1 LSRIV
6 GLLFALLVLVS
17 SALAA
22 AAPRGA
28 LVLRPRDGAAPL
40 ALSRSPNG
48 FEGVM
53 VVHNAGDGPL
63 VVSRVTLR
71 SDDDD
76 PRTPPGLSITHDDLL
91 PITLPPGA
99 SRPVKVEWRPGGRA
113 KQLFGH
119 VVVTSSDEERGEVA
133 LGVVAEPRRGLTAH
147 VLALLVGLPLLGAL
161 LALAARRLRP
171 DDARAA
177 GKVGA
182 GFAVAHAVLCGVVF
196 VTFDP
201 DLTRA
206 DGNDGL
212 QLVERAAFVRSLG
225 SEWFLGL
232 DGSAAAML
240 PAIAAIAIAVVFG
253 LLREDEVA
261 AGSVASVLAAVA
273 GLTGAILARDLLLLT
288 ALLALAFGG
297 LVGAIACS
305 RRDASAAATRAGV
318 VVGVGLALFAA
329 AAAVLHATSAPAFL
343 LDGARATHHFAIA
356 EMERTALVGK
366 TVGPLPAGKT
376 AFVLA
381 TGGVFALGAFF
392 PLHTWLRRASSE
404 ADTPVVALVNAL
416 GPKIALVVL
425 LRVSYSILPE
435 AARWAE
441 GPLVALGAVTVAY
454 AGLLA
459 VAERDWMRMSAH
471 VTLAQSGLALASLA
485 VATPQGV
492 AGLVALLPAQAI
504 AVSAAV
510 AAVAAVEARTGTRD
524 LAALGGLAGANR
536 GLAAAVVASHAALAG
551 LPGLSLFWGGMLA
564 ATALAPAHFTQLVI
578 AGVGAVVL
586 GGALAHALRRAVLG
600 ELPRATAL
608 LAARDGRLAP
618 LEAAEIAIL
627 APLLA
632 LLVAGCFYPHP
643 LLACAASA
651 ARHAAAW

>member
-1 LSRIV
+1 MRRFV
-6 GLLFALLVLVS
+6 GLLVALLVFVS
-17 SALAA
+17 SAIAA

-28 LVLRPRDGAAPL
+28 LVVRPQGGAAPL
-40 ALSRSPNG
+40 ALSRTPNG

-76 PRTPPGLSITHDDLL
+76 PRTPAGLSITHEELL
-91 PITLPPGA
+91 PVTLPPGA
-99 SRPVKVEWRPGGRA
+99 SRSVKVGWRPGGRA

-161 LALAARRLRP
+161 LALVSRRLRP
-171 DDARAA
+171 DDPRAA

-182 GFAVAHAVLCGVVF
+182 GFAVAHAALCGVVF
-196 VTFDP
+196 VSFDP
-201 DLTRA
+201 DLARA

-212 QLVERAAFVRSLG
+212 QLVERAALVRSLG
-225 SEWFLGL
+225 AEWFLGL
-232 DGSAAAML
+232 DGGAAAML
-240 PAIAAIAIAVVFG
+240 PAIAAITVAIVLA
-253 LLREDEVA
+253 LLRGRDVG
-261 AGSVASVLAAVA
+261 AGAVASVLAAVA
-273 GLTGAILARDLLLLT
+273 GLTGAVLARDLLLLT
-288 ALLALAFGG
+288 VLLALAFGG
-297 LVGAIACS
+297 VVGAIACS
-305 RRDASAAATRAGV
+305 RRDASAAAVRAGV
-318 VVGVGLALFAA
+318 VAGLGLALFAA

-366 TVGPLPAGKT
+366 SVGPLPAAKT

-381 TGGVFALGAFF
+381 TSGIFALGALF
-392 PLHTWLRRASSE
+392 PLHTWLRRSSAE
-404 ADTPVVALVNAL
+404 ADPPVVMLASAL
-416 GPKIALVVL
+416 GPKVALVAL

-454 AGLLA
+454 AALLA
-459 VAERDWMRMSAH
+459 VAERDWMRLTAH

-504 AVSAAV
+504 AVAA
-510 AAVAAVEARTGTRD
+510 AITAVAAVEARTGTRD
-524 LAALGGLAGANR
+524 LAALGGLGGASR
-536 GLAAAVVASHAALAG
+536 GLAAVVVVSHAALAG
-551 LPGLSLFWGGMLA
+551 LPGLSLFWGDLLA
-564 ATALAPAHFTQLVI
+564 GTALAPAHFTQLVI

-586 GGALAHALRRAVLG
+586 GGALAHAVRRAVLG
-600 ELPRATAL
+600 PLPRATAL
-608 LAARDGRLAP
+608 LAAEGGRLP
-618 LEAAEIAIL
+618 RLEATEIAVL

-651 ARHAAAW
+651 ARHATAW